1 MARWQPDARGRLEAA
16 ALELFRERGFEQ
28 TTVTDI
34 AARAGLDKRTFY
46 RLFGDKREA
55 LFSGGQLLEEILVKA
70 VGDSDA
76 APFEAVIAAFRRA
89 ADELFVDRLDLVRVR
104 QTIIEGSPEL
114 KERELRKMGSL
125 AAAVTAALCAKGVD
139 ETTATLATE
148 SGVTVFR
155 AAFAR
160 WVAPG
165 HNARLADLIVELAAE
180 LRAVTSAPAG
190 AAPDAATPAR
200 RLRGNAATSRNR

>member
-55 LFSGGQLLEEILVKA
+55 LFSGGTLLEEILVKA
-70 VGDSDA
+70 VAETDT
-76 APFEAVIAAFRRA
+76 APFEAVVAGFRRV
-89 ADELFVDRLDLVRVR
+89 ADEIFADRLELVRMR
-104 QTIIEGSPEL
+104 QSIIESSPEL
-114 KERELRKMGSL
+114 QERELRKLGSL
-125 AAAVTAALCAKGVD
+125 AVAVAAALRAKGVG

-165 HNARLADLIVELAAE
+165 LDASLSDLIAELASELAA
-180 LRAVTSAPAG
+180 VTSGGSETIA
-190 AAPDAATPAR
+190 
-200 RLRGNAATSRNR
+200 S

>member
-1 MARWQPDARGRLEAA
+1 MTSDIIAGMARWQPDAHGRLEAA
-16 ALELFRERGFEQ
+16 ALELFRERGFDQ

-55 LFSGGQLLEEILVKA
+55 LFSGGKLLEEVLVKA
-70 VGDSDA
+70 VAETDA
-76 APFEAVIAAFRRA
+76 APFETVIAAFHQV
-89 ADELFVDRLDLVRVR
+89 ADEIFADRLDLVRVR
-104 QTIIEGSPEL
+104 QSIIEGSPEL

-125 AAAVTAALCAKGVD
+125 AAAVAAALRAKGVG
-139 ETTATLATE
+139 ETPAILATE

-155 AAFAR
+155 VAFAR

-165 HNARLADLIVELAAE
+165 SDALLTDLIAEVAAE
-180 LRAVTSAPAG
+180 LRAVTSAPG
-190 AAPDAATPAR
+190 LHPDLGHR
-200 RLRGNAATSRNR
+200 

>member
-1 MARWQPDARGRLEAA
+1 MTSDTMVGMARWQPDARARLEAA
-16 ALELFRERGFEQ
+16 ALELFHERGFEQ
-28 TTVTDI
+28 TTVTEI

-55 LFSGGQLLEEILVKA
+55 LFSGGKLLEDVLVKA
-70 VGDSDA
+70 VAETDA
-76 APFEAVIAAFRRA
+76 APFETVIAAFHQVA
-89 ADELFVDRLDLVRVR
+89 NEIFADRLDLVRMR
-104 QTIIEGSPEL
+104 QSIIEGSPEL
-114 KERELRKMGSL
+114 QERELRKTGSL
-125 AAAVTAALCAKGVD
+125 AAAVTAALREKGVG

-165 HNARLADLIVELAAE
+165 CDASLADLIAEMAAE
-180 LRAVTSAPAG
+180 LRAVTSAPAVP
-190 AAPDAATPAR
+190 APNAATP
-200 RLRGNAATSRNR
+200 T